1 MEGPTLPPGVSVFE
15 RGWLSANNI
24 LLDGPDG
31 ATLVD
36 TGYASHSDQTV
47 ALVESTLGPRPLVQ
61 LLNTHLHSDHCGGNA
76 ALQARYPGLQTWIP
90 PGEAEAVRSWD
101 ENRLSY
107 QHTGQQC
114 PRFGF
119 DGLLQPD
126 TERVLGLQT
135 WQVHAAPGHDP
146 HSVILFEPASAT
158 LISADALWENGFGV
172 VFPELDGVPAFDEV
186 AATLDL
192 IERLAPCTVI
202 PGHGAVFH
210 DVTSALATARRRL
223 DGFVRTPERHQQYAT
238 KVLLKFK
245 LLEWQEISL
254 TELRQWMEHTPY
266 MAEAARH
273 GGGTSAQAWLS
284 DLVDQLVAS
293 GAARLQGQQLLNA

>member
-24 LLDGPDG
+24 LLDGPDW

>member
-36 TGYASHSDQTV
+36 SGYASHSEQTV
-47 ALVESTLGPRPLVQ
+47 ALVESALGPHPLAQ

-90 PGEAEAVRSWD
+90 PGEAEAVRTWD
-101 ENRLSY
+101 ESRLSY
-107 QHTGQQC
+107 QHTGQRC

-126 TERVLGLQT
+126 TERVLGQQA

-172 VFPELDGVPAFDEV
+172 VFPELDGVSAFDEV

-192 IERLAPCTVI
+192 IERLAPRTVV

-210 DVTSALATARRRL
+210 NVTSALDTARRRL
-223 DGFVRTPERHQQYAT
+223 DGFVRAPERHQQYAT

-245 LLEWQEISL
+245 LLEWQQIDL
-254 TELRQWMEHTPY
+254 DALRDWMQHTPY
-266 MAEAARH
+266 MAEAARR
-273 GGGTSAQAWLS
+273 GGGASMQAWLS
-284 DLVDQLVAS
+284 NLVAQLVAS